1 MQPTYIYTMLM
12 FCWVI
17 QVQTVPASTAS
28 TLSTNHARGRHSNAL
43 LLILKT
49 LPQNLRQL
57 NFISNQTHSKM
68 PTRARITADS
78 DIPALLSI
86 DIHFPRSDGL
96 HGTRPKGQRT
106 WVLLADDDSKSVAF
120 RKRLALSLA
129 AELSYTQTS
138 ESNIL
143 SSLSVYRAFLL
154 PYQQETFATN
164 LRLFQKGTNYT
175 YTSDLSEHGHVGTI
189 VSAVS
194 LHQSS
199 KLHNNSETIMC
210 TRRSK
215 GVLVF
220 TRLYAACKVAAYT
233 C

>member
-1 MQPTYIYTMLM
+1 
-12 FCWVI
+12 
-17 QVQTVPASTAS
+17 
-28 TLSTNHARGRHSNAL
+28 
-43 LLILKT
+43 
-49 LPQNLRQL
+49 
-57 NFISNQTHSKM
+57 M

-78 DIPALLSI
+78 GMPALLSI

-106 WVLLADDDSKSVAF
+106 WVLLADDDSKLVAF

-129 AELSYTQTS
+129 AELGYTQTS
-138 ESNIL
+138 ESSIQ

-175 YTSDLSEHGHVGTI
+175 YTSDLSEPGHVGTI

-194 LHQSS
+194 LHQSRSCS

-220 TRLYAACKVAAYT
+220 TRLCAACEVAAYT